1 MSTIDY
7 EFKRQVLAGQPKMGS
22 FMNTGS
28 PIAVELAAQ
37 AGLDWMTLDL
47 EHGMGSWD
55 RVLQQLIAVAGHS
68 TFPVIRLPFI
78 RQEYFKK
85 AFDMGAMGV
94 MVPYLETAEQA
105 AEVVQFTRYPPR
117 GIRGVA
123 TSNRGAQFGGRFTEW
138 LERSHEATLVIVQ
151 IESRE
156 ALDNLDRIAATEG
169 VDVLFVGPLDLS
181 VSLGVPQQWDHPDFL
196 AAKAAVVAA
205 AKKHGKAAG
214 ILGFTP
220 DQAPGFLAEGFT
232 LQSIGSDG
240 GNLAS
245 GFRNLVAA
253 SSAAFEAGKH

>member
-1 MSTIDY
+1 MSSIDY
-7 EFKRQVLAGQPKMGS
+7 EFKRQVLAGEPKIGS

-55 RVLQQLIAVAGHS
+55 RVLQQLMTVAGQK
-68 TFPVIRLPFI
+68 TFPVIRLPFV

-94 MVPYLETAEQA
+94 MAPYIETAEQA

-123 TSNRGAQFGGRFTEW
+123 VSNRGAQFGARFAEW
-138 LERSHEATLVIVQ
+138 LERCHEATLVIVQ
-151 IESRE
+151 VESRK
-156 ALDNLDRIAATEG
+156 ALENLDGIAATEG
-169 VDVLFVGPLDLS
+169 VDVLFIGPLDLS
-181 VSLGVPQQWDHPDFL
+181 VSLGIPQQWDHPDFI

-214 ILGFTP
+214 ILGFKP
-220 DQAPGFLAEGFT
+220 EQAPGFLAEGFT

-240 GNLAS
+240 GNLYA
-245 GFRNLVAA
+245 GFRNLAEKA
-253 SSAAFEAGKH
+253 GAAFEAHKA